1 MSEPLQRRAVRVL
14 PETVANQ
21 IAAGEVV
28 ERPAS
33 VVKELVENAL
43 DAQATRITVSVEA
56 GGSKAIEVEDNG
68 YGMSH
73 EDALAALERQATSKI
88 ADTEDIVRIQTFGFR
103 GEAIPSIA
111 SVSRFTLMTRTA
123 EDESATELNVVGG
136 TLEAVTET
144 GHPVGTTIR
153 VRDLFFNLPA
163 RRKFLR
169 TAATELS
176 RIRQSLTAIALAYPQ
191 VAFRLRSEGKDLF
204 RLPEGDALEDR
215 IRTLLGQPIFQS
227 LTAIHHTENDITV
240 TGYISRIDT
249 PALGTPEQYVFVN
262 HRAATAAQIQYAVRE
277 VWPLRD
283 RRPHAILFVDL
294 PPEGVDVNV
303 HPAKREVRFRRGN
316 LVINAVS
323 NAIAHA
329 LNLFTTPVEPDP
341 APAPISVT
349 TPVSVVPAIT
359 PVVPATPPPLSP
371 VTPLPTPQMPKPAVR
386 PATQQHLTFTT
397 PPGSPYPPPSQPAAQ
412 LAPMTPP
419 LTPPPA
425 PPAEKVNFAWLR
437 IADIL
442 ETGYWLVITE
452 QGYVT
457 VDASAALERIL
468 YERFMAKTEQP
479 AIQPLLIP
487 ESLTLSPT
495 DAERVNRFLPELEAC
510 GFGISAFSAD
520 TFLIDA
526 LPMALTEVP
535 PQTLIPEI
543 ATELDKTGVR
553 KGIDNWRKEVAARA
567 AASAAARTLH
577 VQTKEAAE
585 VLLHQLSTCAMP
597 YATPRGRPVMILTTY
612 RELARRFQR

>member
-1 MSEPLQRRAVRVL
+1 MSDLHRRAIRVL

-56 GGSKAIEVEDNG
+56 GGAKCIEVEDNG

-73 EDALAALERQATSKI
+73 DDALAALERQATSKI

-123 EDESATELNVVGG
+123 EDESATELSVVGG
-136 TLEAVTET
+136 TLEAVSET

-176 RIRQSLTAIALAYPQ
+176 RIRQSLTAIALSYPQ
-191 VAFRLRSEGKDLF
+191 VAFRLRSEGKDVF

-215 IRTLLGQPIFQS
+215 IRTLLGQPLFQS

-240 TGYISRIDT
+240 TGYISRTDT

-262 HRAATAAQIQYAVRE
+262 HRAATATQIQYAVRE

-283 RRPHAILFVDL
+283 RRPHAILFIDL

-329 LNLFTTPVEPDP
+329 LNLFAAVTETPPP
-341 APAPISVT
+341 
-349 TPVSVVPAIT
+349 PVSVIAPIT
-359 PVVPATPPPLSP
+359 PSATTASSVPPPPPLSP
-371 VTPLPTPQMPKPAVR
+371 IAPLPTPQVPKPAVR
-386 PATQQHLTFTT
+386 PASQQQLTFTT
-397 PPGSPYPPPSQPAAQ
+397 PPGSPYPPPEAPATK
-412 LAPMTPP
+412 LTPITPP
-419 LTPPPA
+419 LAPPPEA
-425 PPAEKVNFAWLR
+425 PAAKVNFAWLR

-442 ETGYWLVITE
+442 EPGYWLVITE

-457 VDASAALERIL
+457 VDAGAALERIL

-487 ESLTLSPT
+487 ESLTLSPA
-495 DAERVNRFLPELEAC
+495 DADRVNRFLPELEAC
-510 GFGISAFSAD
+510 GFGISTFSAD

-526 LPMALTEVP
+526 LPVALTEVP

-543 ATELDKTGVR
+543 AAELDKTGVR
-553 KGIDNWRKEVAARA
+553 KGIENWRKEVAARA

-577 VQTKEAAE
+577 VQTREAAE
-585 VLLHQLSTCAMP
+585 QLLRQLSTCAMP
-597 YATPRGRPVMILTTY
+597 YATPRGRPVMILTSY

>member
-136 TLEAVTET
+136 TLEAVSET

-329 LNLFTTPVEPDP
+329 LNLFTAPVEPEP
-341 APAPISVT
+341 APAP
-349 TPVSVVPAIT
+349 VSVAPAIA
-359 PVVPATPPPLSP
+359 PVVSATPPPLSP
-371 VTPLPTPQMPKPAVR
+371 VAPLPTPQMPKPAVR

-425 PPAEKVNFAWLR
+425 PPTEKVNFAWLR

-442 ETGYWLVITE
+442 EPGYWLVITE

-495 DAERVNRFLPELEAC
+495 DAERVNRFLPELESC

-543 ATELDKTGVR
+543 AAELDKTGVR

>member
-136 TLEAVTET
+136 TLEAVSET

-329 LNLFTTPVEPDP
+329 LNLFTAPVEPEP
-341 APAPISVT
+341 APAPISVA
-349 TPVSVVPAIT
+349 TPISVEPAIA
-359 PVVPATPPPLSP
+359 PVAPATPPPCSP
-371 VTPLPTPQMPKPAVR
+371 IAPLPTPQMPKPAVR

-442 ETGYWLVITE
+442 EPGYWLVITE

-495 DAERVNRFLPELEAC
+495 DAERVNRFLPELESC

-526 LPMALTEVP
+526 LPMVLTEVP

-543 ATELDKTGVR
+543 AAELDKTGVR

-577 VQTKEAAE
+577 VQTQEAAE

>member
-1 MSEPLQRRAVRVL
+1 MSDLHRRAIRVL

-56 GGSKAIEVEDNG
+56 GGAKCIEVEDNG

-73 EDALAALERQATSKI
+73 DDALAALERQATSKI

-123 EDESATELNVVGG
+123 EDESATELSVVGG
-136 TLEAVTET
+136 TLEAVSET

-176 RIRQSLTAIALAYPQ
+176 RIRQSLTAIALSYPH
-191 VAFRLRSEGKDLF
+191 VAFRLRSEGKDVF

-215 IRTLLGQPIFQS
+215 IRTLLGQPLFQS

-240 TGYISRIDT
+240 TGYISRTDT

-262 HRAATAAQIQYAVRE
+262 HRAATATQIQYAVRE

-283 RRPHAILFVDL
+283 RRPHAILFIDL

-329 LNLFTTPVEPDP
+329 LNLFAAVTETPPP
-341 APAPISVT
+341 P
-349 TPVSVVPAIT
+349 PVSVIAPIT
-359 PVVPATPPPLSP
+359 PSATTASSVPPPPPLSP
-371 VTPLPTPQMPKPAVR
+371 IAPLPTPQVPKPAVR
-386 PATQQHLTFTT
+386 PASQQQLTFTT
-397 PPGSPYPPPSQPAAQ
+397 PPGSPYPPPEAPATK
-412 LAPMTPP
+412 LTPITPP
-419 LTPPPA
+419 LAPPPEA
-425 PPAEKVNFAWLR
+425 PAAKVNFAWLR

-442 ETGYWLVITE
+442 EPGYWLVITE

-457 VDASAALERIL
+457 VDAGAALERIL

-487 ESLTLSPT
+487 ESLTLSPA
-495 DAERVNRFLPELEAC
+495 DADRVNRFLPELEAC
-510 GFGISAFSAD
+510 GFGISTFSAD

-526 LPMALTEVP
+526 LPVALTEVP

-543 ATELDKTGVR
+543 AAELDKTGVR
-553 KGIDNWRKEVAARA
+553 KGIENWRKEVAARA

-577 VQTKEAAE
+577 VQTREAAE
-585 VLLHQLSTCAMP
+585 QLLRQLSTCAMP
-597 YATPRGRPVMILTTY
+597 YATPRGRPVMILTSY